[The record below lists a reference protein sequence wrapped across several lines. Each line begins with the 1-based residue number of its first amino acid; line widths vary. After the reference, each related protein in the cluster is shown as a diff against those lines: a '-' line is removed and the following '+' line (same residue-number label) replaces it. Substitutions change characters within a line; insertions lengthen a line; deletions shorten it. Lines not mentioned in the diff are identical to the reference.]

1 MKNTKIYFVALLGL
15 LLFGGSLLLN
25 ASPGTK
31 ASSAKDVVV
40 TNTSGNPVPVVTQG
54 TTNVAGSVSVSNTP
68 TVNINGTPNVN
79 VANIHTQVPFH
90 RTLNFDVGSGR
101 DDFFAT
107 EAGKTTF
114 VRSVSAIVRVPTG
127 KVIEN
132 ASVEIAYEPQAPTQ
146 VWLAPIK
153 TWENQ
158 QGVDQYVINQLVDAR
173 IPGAV
178 FVHFN
183 VALVGG
189 EAAGHTTVT
198 FFGYTE

>member
-1 MKNTKIYFVALLGL
+1 MKNPKIYFIALLGL
-15 LLFGGSLLLN
+15 VLSGGSLLLN
-25 ASPGTK
+25 TSPGAT
-31 ASSAKDVVV
+31 ASSDKDVVV

-68 TVNINGTPNVN
+68 SVNINGTPNVN
-79 VANIHTQVPFH
+79 VANFHTQVPFH
-90 RTLNFDVGSGR
+90 QTLNFDVGSGR

-114 VRSVSAIVRVPTG
+114 VRSLTAIVRVPTG
-127 KVIEN
+127 KVIED
-132 ASVEIAYEPQAPTQ
+132 ASVEIGYVPQTPTQ
-146 VWLAPIK
+146 VWLAPVK

-158 QGVDQYVINQLVDAR
+158 QGVDQYVINHVVDVR
-173 IPGAV
+173 IPGGV
-178 FVHFN
+178 LVQFN

-189 EAAGHTTVT
+189 EAAGHTTIT

>member
-15 LLFGGSLLLN
+15 VVSGGSLLLS

-31 ASSAKDVVV
+31 ASSDKDVVV
-40 TNTSGNPVPVVTQG
+40 TNTSGDPVPVVTQG

-68 TVNINGTPNVN
+68 TVNIDGTPNVN
-79 VANIHTQVPFH
+79 VANLPAQVPFH
-90 RTLNFDVGSGR
+90 QMLNFDVGSGR

-114 VRSVSAIVRVPTG
+114 VRSLSAIVRVPTG
-127 KVIEN
+127 KVIED
-132 ASVEIAYEPQAPTQ
+132 ASVEIDYGSNPQTQ
-146 VWLAPIK
+146 MWLAPAK

-158 QGVDQYVINQLVDAR
+158 QGVDQYVINHVVDVR
-173 IPGAV
+173 IPGGV
-178 FVHFN
+178 LVKFN

-189 EAAGHTTVT
+189 AVAGHTTIT